1 MSMNFNAYDS
11 RTIVIHKTIIMK
23 QTLMYIWQAFV
34 SFSASDIVSWP
45 SISFVLRHKYD
56 ASAREDVVVVFF
68 ATSSFLVIAYMMQC
82 IQLGHSSTSTTCMK
96 STKCLNKLMVGGGRF
111 PNISWKLAKSLL
123 GIRTLYSVSYGYY
136 RMCTWPLLY
145 TNLSVTHNAVA
156 FISI

>member
-11 RTIVIHKTIIMK
+11 RTIVIHKKIIMK

-45 SISFVLRHKYD
+45 SISFVSQVWRICERRR
-56 ASAREDVVVVFF
+56 SRCF
-68 ATSSFLVIAYMMQC
+68 ATSSFLVIAYMMQY
-82 IQLGHSSTSTTCMK
+82 IQLGHSSTSTPCMK
-96 STKCLNKLMVGGGRF
+96 STKCLNKLMGGGRF

>member
-11 RTIVIHKTIIMK
+11 RTIVIHKKIIMK
-23 QTLMYIWQAFV
+23 LTLMYIWQAFV

-96 STKCLNKLMVGGGRF
+96 STKCLNKLMVGGGDDFQTFRGNWQNPF
-111 PNISWKLAKSLL
+111 SGL
-123 GIRTLYSVSYGYY
+123 GHCIQWAMDITECVHD
-136 RMCTWPLLY
+136 
-145 TNLSVTHNAVA
+145 LS
-156 FISI
+156 FIQTCQ

>member
-11 RTIVIHKTIIMK
+11 RTIVIHKKIIMK
-23 QTLMYIWQAFV
+23 LTLMYIWQAFV

-56 ASAREDVVVVFF
+56 ASAKEDVVVVFF
-68 ATSSFLVIAYMMQC
+68 C
-82 IQLGHSSTSTTCMK
+82 
-96 STKCLNKLMVGGGRF
+96 NKLLFSYSIYDAVHPVRTQQHINHMYEIHEMSQQTNGGGGGRF

-136 RMCTWPLLY
+136 RMCT
-145 TNLSVTHNAVA
+145 
-156 FISI
+156 

>member
-96 STKCLNKLMVGGGRF
+96 STKCLNKLMVGGGDDFQTFRGNWQNPF
-111 PNISWKLAKSLL
+111 SGL
-123 GIRTLYSVSYGYY
+123 GHCIQ
-136 RMCTWPLLY
+136 
-145 TNLSVTHNAVA
+145 
-156 FISI
+156 